1 MDKYGNLSYEEIMAA
16 LERRDA
22 RLTALGAKKVKY
34 GPLKDQISRFDL
46 ERVSE

>member
-1 MDKYGNLSYEEIMAA
+1 MAVLA
-16 LERRDA
+16 KQRDA